1 MRWVSNI
8 TYTAQ
13 KNGFARTERSGTAL
27 GIVTEST
34 QGLSML
40 CSGAMDEECGLRRRR
55 EKEMFWFD
63 DAPDSSIFLCWCPE
77 LLVGICNFQ
86 H

>member
-13 KNGFARTERSGTAL
+13 KNGFARTERSSTAL
-27 GIVTEST
+27 EIVTEST

-55 EKEMFWFD
+55 EKEMFWVD
-63 DAPDSSIFLCWCPE
+63 DAPRFLDIS
-77 LLVGICNFQ
+77 LLVPRITRW
-86 H
+86 HL